1 MSYTFVFDLDGT
13 ITREEALPAL
23 ARCLGNGEEMQQRT
37 ATAMQMETPFA
48 PDFLQRVAL
57 LQALPLAQA
66 RQVICSLARF
76 EEIVS
81 FIGQHK
87 KSCLIVTG
95 NLDVYIQDFLQ
106 EIGMDTRCISSVGM
120 AQNGKLL
127 AVRKVID
134 KAEVVRNLPR
144 PLVCIGD
151 GSNDVGMIATADIG
165 IAFGGAHPVSPQLQ
179 QVADY
184 YFTDEHALCDFLQ
197 TLC

>member
-1 MSYTFVFDLDGT
+1 MPYTFVFDLDGT

-23 ARCLGNGEEMQQRT
+23 ARCLGNGEEMEQRT
-37 ATAMQMETPFA
+37 EAAMQRETPFA

-66 RQVICSLARF
+66 RQVVCSLARF
-76 EEIVS
+76 EKIIS
-81 FIGQHK
+81 FIAQHK

-106 EIGMDTRCISSVGM
+106 EIGMDTRCISSVGVEKH
-120 AQNGKLL
+120 GKLV
-127 AVRKVID
+127 AVHKVVD
-134 KAEVVRNLPR
+134 KAEAVRNLPR

-151 GSNDVGMIATADIG
+151 GSNDLGMISAADIG

-179 QVADY
+179 QAADY
-184 YFTDEHALCDFLQ
+184 YFTNEQTLCDFLQ